1 MTTPKCPCQTVFQ
14 SHSCQKY
21 CMNTVSGLRNLT
33 EKLESIIRNL
43 KGLKVDP
50 TSYDILLMP
59 LINEKLQ
66 TEMSLVIARNFENKL

>member
-1 MTTPKCPCQTVFQ
+1 
-14 SHSCQKY
+14 
-21 CMNTVSGLRNLT
+21 MNTVSGLRNLT

-50 TSYDILLMP
+50 TSYDILLVP

>member
-1 MTTPKCPCQTVFQ
+1 MATPKCPCQTVFQ

-43 KGLKVDP
+43 KGLKVEP
-50 TSYDILLMP
+50 TSYDILLVP